1 MNNLGNSF
9 TKLITKSTIQKI
21 HEAIDIVDVVSDFV
35 ALKKKGT
42 SWQACCPFHNERSPS
57 FSVSPAKGIFHCF
70 GCHKAGNALTF
81 VMEAEKCSYPE
92 ALRYLAKKYHIEI
105 EEEQVTNLQA
115 EQQSLRESL
124 LVALNFA
131 KDYYKDILLKDDDG
145 QALGYSYFKE
155 RGFHAHIIEKFDLGY
170 SKDEWQGLENEAI
183 SKSFSKDILE
193 KSGLII
199 KKEDGKTYDRF
210 RGRVMFPIHNLA
222 GKVIGFGARTLKKDD
237 KPKYLNS
244 PETEVYIK
252 NEILYGIYQ
261 AKATIRNI
269 DECLLTEGYTDVISL
284 HQNGIENAVAS
295 SGTALTDNQIRLVKR
310 FTDNITVLYD
320 GDSAG
325 IKAALRGIDLLLAQG
340 MNVKA
345 VVFPDN
351 EDPDSY
357 VKKVGG
363 EAFKKYISDN
373 SKDFITFKTELY
385 LGEAGTD
392 PIKRAGVI
400 RTVVESISKI
410 PDAIKRSVFF
420 KQTSQLMGIS
430 EDILVAESNKILIN
444 EQKKSVN
451 QQNNQQN
458 PQNNEF
464 NSQFNSQF
472 NNQGNNQ
479 TNNQKD
485 SIFNNA
491 AQGDN
496 LVNEL
501 INQTLLDNTKETVE
515 TIISYQEKESTRL
528 LLRYGQYY
536 MDENTQ
542 LWQYLFNEL
551 TEINF
556 HTQIYKDI
564 LELYQNATTQNIA
577 VDIEYLMANGSPE
590 VQTMT
595 SHLLWEKYTISENWY
610 KMYGIFIPQ
619 ERDILPNAI
628 YTNIL
633 RLKFSVLE
641 KIIAENLAKLTQSKD
656 ADEELV
662 ILQAH
667 LQLTETKNNIAKILG
682 SVVTGW
688 N

>member
-1 MNNLGNSF
+1 
-9 TKLITKSTIQKI
+9 LITKATIQKI
-21 HEAIDIVDVVSDFV
+21 HEALDIVDVVSDFV

-105 EEEQVTNLQA
+105 EEEQVTNQQA

-131 KDYYKDILLKDDDG
+131 KDYYKNILLKDDDG
-145 QALGYSYFKE
+145 RALGYSYFKE
-155 RGFHAHIIEKFDLGY
+155 RGFQAHIIEKFELGY

-183 SKSFSKDILE
+183 SKSFTKDILE

-199 KKEDGKTYDRF
+199 KKEDGKSYDRF

-222 GKVIGFGARTLKKDD
+222 GKVVGFGARTLKKDD

-261 AKATIRNI
+261 AKTTIRNL

-295 SGTALTDNQIRLVKR
+295 SGTALTDNQIRLIKR

-430 EDILVAESNKILIN
+430 EDILISESNKILLTQ
-444 EQKKSVN
+444 QKSKEKELEKSLES
-451 QQNNQQN
+451 QLSSIGISNNLQ
-458 PQNNEF
+458 E
-464 NSQFNSQF
+464 
-472 NNQGNNQ
+472 
-479 TNNQKD
+479 TNAILD
-485 SIFNNA
+485 S
-491 AQGDN
+491 
-496 LVNEL
+496 L
-501 INQTLLDNTKETVE
+501 ILDQIKQSESTTIEKLIEIQEEANVTLLVK
-515 TIISYQEKESTRL
+515 
-528 LLRYGQYY
+528 YGQYY
-536 MDENTQ
+536 LSENRQ
-542 LWQYLFNEL
+542 LWQYLFE
-551 TEINF
+551 EWKDINF
-556 HTQIYKDI
+556 QKGIYKDLI
-564 LELYQNATTQNIA
+564 DIYKTGIEAQMVQYYDANLSEINMQYFLANTSLELQKKLSQLLIDKY
-577 VDIEYLMANGSPE
+577 DISDGWGK
-590 VQTMT
+590 Q
-595 SHLLWEKYTISENWY
+595 
-610 KMYGIFIPQ
+610 GIFVPL
-619 ERDILPNAI
+619 ERDNLALHVYKSIMMLKYRTIELFIVQNMGKMVILSD
-628 YTNIL
+628 
-633 RLKFSVLE
+633 KE
-641 KIIAENLAKLTQSKD
+641 KIQKLSEVEIIELDDLLRKHIEWMKIRTNLS
-656 ADEELV
+656 
-662 ILQAH
+662 
-667 LQLTETKNNIAKILG
+667 TEAGL
-682 SVVTGW
+682 SPVTGDKLPIYR
-688 N
+688 